1 MLSNLVV
8 IYDHSKK
15 SSRPLFGASFQ
26 RLSRR
31 RNGEVK
37 VSIERSSHKSPWTPL
52 LASQVLMVVE
62 LQQAKV
68 GAFGRRLR
76 PADVNLPLAQGTMPY
91 GRRLLFKTLLRII
104 PGMSSM
110 SRRHNLC
117 KRLKQAQKD
126 LKSRVPCRTDESDMV
141 YAEELLKELIHV
153 SNPFPPRPTTSATK
167 TAAAAA
173 KNEVSVACPAL
184 ACPAGCAGC
193 VGAS

>member
-1 MLSNLVV
+1 MCGPTCSGPSTHCSRASIPVFPAITVCDATCSDAIHSHSLPTTEKLNARLEEQVREAIRSLSSTRLILFVDKYLLPE
-8 IYDHSKK
+8 IYK
-15 SSRPLFGASFQ
+15 S
-26 RLSRR
+26 
-31 RNGEVK
+31 
-37 VSIERSSHKSPWTPL
+37 
-52 LASQVLMVVE
+52 
-62 LQQAKV
+62 
-68 GAFGRRLR
+68 
-76 PADVNLPLAQGTMPY
+76 LAQGTMPY
-91 GRRLLFKTLLRII
+91 GRRLLFKTLLRIL
-104 PGMSSM
+104 PGISSM

-117 KRLKQAQKD
+117 QRLKQAEKA

>member
-1 MLSNLVV
+1 
-8 IYDHSKK
+8 
-15 SSRPLFGASFQ
+15 
-26 RLSRR
+26 
-31 RNGEVK
+31 
-37 VSIERSSHKSPWTPL
+37 
-52 LASQVLMVVE
+52 
-62 LQQAKV
+62 
-68 GAFGRRLR
+68 
-76 PADVNLPLAQGTMPY
+76 MPY

-117 KRLKQAQKD
+117 QRLKQAKKA
-126 LKSRVPCRTDESDMV
+126 LKSRVPCRTDESDVV
-141 YAEELLKELIHV
+141 YAEELLQELIHL
-153 SNPFPPRPTTSATK
+153 SNPFPPRSTTSATK